1 MAFFIIKSIDIH
13 PECDVKIR
21 KNLKPD
27 IYPLSGDLDR
37 GFYSQNI
44 SVQAI
49 VGMNGSG
56 KSSLLELMFRMI
68 NNFAAQMFRDVNCS
82 VIDRLVLVRKIYA
95 DLYYAV
101 DNVEGRLSVK
111 DLAVAL
117 EFGKEKWRIGEMSEL
132 YYPEYR
138 DLSIDS
144 SEVVRKI
151 AGHFFYT
158 IVTNYSLQAY
168 LTNDYKDEHVMTFHN
183 KKREWQITSKQV
195 WIDSLFHKND
205 GYMTPINLNP
215 YRNKGVIDMQTETQL
230 TMYRVTALLIEFQR
244 MGQDY
249 ISGYQLNAIKYTF
262 NKEEIVG
269 LYENTAKRE
278 SLTAKYTRYLRLF
291 RQACDPQFPDSYAN
305 LILGNFQIDNKDVK
319 DADAIL
325 IAARLYLVNKVMS
338 IAASYPS
345 FARFSHLTNPQNAFV
360 LICDKGQKGLVKRMA
375 KKVRDDKSHVS
386 FKVWQVCNFIKNAST
401 LDDLSFLKRK
411 FTYVEYENK
420 LDLHNP
426 EKSVYDRLKILPP
439 SFFNEEV
446 FLEHREKGKRVSIM
460 PLRRLSS
467 GERQFLFTTSCVI
480 YHLMNL
486 RSIRKGRP
494 RYRNY
499 NVVLDE
505 VEICFHPEY
514 QRTFLKDFIMLI
526 NRIGITDKCG
536 INILLTTHSP
546 FILSDIPQSNILYLE
561 NGERKDS
568 SRFKNP
574 FAANVNDILFQDF
587 FMKNG
592 FMGAIAQQKIQKLV
606 RFLTMEEVN
615 RADVDMEFANSLI
628 CKVGDPLLKAKL
640 ESLVRDFYRRHPEFR
655 NHKVIQ

>member
-1 MAFFIIKSIDIH
+1 MAFFIIKSIVIH

-27 IYPLSGDLDR
+27 IYPLSGDLER
-37 GFYSQNI
+37 GFYGQNI

-68 NNFAAQMFRDVNCS
+68 NNFAAQLFRDVDCA
-82 VIDRLVLVRKIYA
+82 VADKLVLVRNIYA

-101 DNVEGRLSVK
+101 DNVEGKLSVN
-111 DLAVAL
+111 DLDVTL
-117 EFGKEKWRIGEMSEL
+117 EYGSEKWTIGEVSEL
-132 YYPEYR
+132 YHPECR

-151 AGHFFYT
+151 AGHLFYT

-168 LTNDYKDEHVMTFHN
+168 LADDYRDEHVMKFHN
-183 KKREWQITSKQV
+183 KKKEWQRTSGQV

-249 ISGYQLNAIKYTF
+249 ISGYQLNTIKYTF
-262 NKEEIVG
+262 NKDKIVG
-269 LYENTAKRE
+269 QYKNTAKRE
-278 SLTAKYTRYLRLF
+278 SLTAKYTRYLSLF
-291 RQACDPQFPDSYAN
+291 RQACDPSNPDSYAN

-319 DADAIL
+319 DTDDIL
-325 IAARLYLVNKVMS
+325 IAARLYLVNKVLT

-345 FARFSHLTNPQNAFV
+345 YARFSRLTDPWNAFV
-360 LICDKGQKGLVKRMA
+360 LICDKDKRGQVKRMA

-386 FKVWQVCNFIKNAST
+386 FKVWQVCNFIKNASI
-401 LDDLSFLKRK
+401 LADLSFLKKK
-411 FTYVEYENK
+411 FTYNEYEDR

-426 EKSVYDRLKILPP
+426 ELSVYDRLKILPP
-439 SFFNEEV
+439 SFFNEEI
-446 FLEHREKGKRVSIM
+446 FLEHCDNGKRGSIV
-460 PLRRLSS
+460 PLRKLSS

-486 RSIRKGRP
+486 RSVRKGRP

-526 NRIGITDKCG
+526 NRTGITDKCG

-568 SRFKNP
+568 SSFKNP
-574 FAANVNDILFQDF
+574 FAANVNDILLQDF
-587 FMKNG
+587 FMKKG
-592 FMGAIAQQKIQKLV
+592 FMGAIAQQKILKLI

-615 RADVDMEFANSLI
+615 RTDIDMELAHSLI
-628 CKVGDPLLKAKL
+628 SKVGDPLLKGKL
-640 ESLVRDFYRRHPEFR
+640 ESLVRDFCRRHPELR
-655 NHKVIQ
+655 NHDDVQ